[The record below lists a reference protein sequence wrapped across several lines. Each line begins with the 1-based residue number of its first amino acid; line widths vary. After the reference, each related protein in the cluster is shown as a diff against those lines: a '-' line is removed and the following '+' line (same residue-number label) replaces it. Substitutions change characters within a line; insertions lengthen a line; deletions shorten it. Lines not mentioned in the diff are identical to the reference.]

1 MTVIPHGVTV
11 AINRV
16 DNFHMFPPQQ
26 AYDIIYNYL
35 VPACEKKGVMLS
47 YYGNHQ
53 GKDSLMSVEI
63 YTQKKENHELFDVK
77 RIQRVFS
84 ILDLV
89 ITKMNTYR
97 SGSYILKYQ
106 VEHLP
111 GQIAGTLN
119 GDFIAAMLLNGH
131 PARFGEKN
139 EEMTLNCEFKAI
151 VNNRAAELLFDLS
164 YAGFV
169 PSNGVYLV

>member
-1 MTVIPHGVTV
+1 MAAIPHGVTV
-11 AINRV
+11 TLNKV
-16 DNFHMFPPQQ
+16 DNFHKFSPQQ
-26 AYDIIYNYL
+26 AFDVIYNYL

-47 YYGNHQ
+47 YYGNHK

-63 YTQKKENHELFDVK
+63 YNQGKDNHDLFNVK
-77 RIQRVFS
+77 RIQRIFS
-84 ILDLV
+84 ILDLA
-89 ITKMNTYR
+89 ITRMGTYT
-97 SGSYILKYQ
+97 SGSYILKSR

-111 GQIAGTLN
+111 GQVVGTLN

-131 PARFGEKN
+131 PARFGRID

-151 VNNRAAELLFDLS
+151 VNDRAAELLFDLS

-169 PSNGVYLV
+169 PYNGVYLL